1 MTVLFMIISW
11 LRVPLYQ
18 KPKLSVGS
26 SLLICGNIGI
36 FMTKEDCLVFMFH
49 FILGLNFFS

>member
-26 SLLICGNIGI
+26 SLLICGIIGI
-36 FMTKEDCLVFMFH
+36 FMTKEDCLIFMFH